1 MKKHMKVMAAL
12 STTALMAVFA
22 PALAE
27 SGNAATVYAAS
38 AGWTEEDGGWV
49 YYDSDGYRLTD
60 TWKRE
65 GDSWYYLDSDGMRA
79 SNLQVDEYYV
89 GEDGKRVAN
98 TWISIEN
105 EDYSYG
111 DDEPEFYWYYY
122 GKDGKMSASRWVKI
136 DGHSYYFNEEGH
148 MMTGSVNIDGDNYYL
163 GEEGDGKM
171 KTGWIL
177 LEDETDDPDV
187 TESWFYYDRNGK
199 RVENQVDKKINGAYY
214 TFEDG
219 RMVT

>member
-1 MKKHMKVMAAL
+1 MLLLWQKAETPQRCTPLPLAA
-12 STTALMAVFA
+12 
-22 PALAE
+22 
-27 SGNAATVYAAS
+27 
-38 AGWTEEDGGWV
+38 TEEDGGWV

-136 DGHSYYFNEEGH
+136 DGHSYYFNEEGR
-148 MMTGSVNIDGDNYYL
+148 MINGSVNIDGDNYYL

-171 KTGWIL
+171 KNRLDSSGGRDGQLRCNRVLVLLRPERKTG
-177 LEDETDDPDV
+177 
-187 TESWFYYDRNGK
+187 GK
-199 RVENQVDKKINGAYY
+199 S
-214 TFEDG
+214 G
-219 RMVT
+219 R